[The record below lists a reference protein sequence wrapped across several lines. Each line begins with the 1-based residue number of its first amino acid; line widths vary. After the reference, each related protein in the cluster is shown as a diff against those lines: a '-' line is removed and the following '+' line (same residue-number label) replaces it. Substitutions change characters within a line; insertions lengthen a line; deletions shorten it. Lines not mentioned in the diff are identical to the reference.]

1 MLGFLTF
8 VLCFCIVSLWRIIN
22 IFRVW
27 YRSVN
32 ALEKAIE
39 TIPESLLGDIST
51 KLIDVV
57 LTSQDR
63 NAVPTQ
69 LAKRVIYL
77 WRQDQLATKTGVSTL
92 IDAAIKVDA
101 DKTYWILDELGL
113 QKVSASLKSVF

>member
-1 MLGFLTF
+1 M
-8 VLCFCIVSLWRIIN
+8 
-22 IFRVW
+22 
-27 YRSVN
+27 
-32 ALEKAIE
+32 EKAIE